1 MGVAWSG
8 DESQFEDFI
17 DKYDLTFPQISDD
30 SGDIFG
36 RFDVASQPAFAIV
49 YPDGRVETL
58 LGSAD
63 DELLDSIIEQALA

>member
-1 MGVAWSG
+1 
-8 DESQFEDFI
+8 
-17 DKYDLTFPQISDD
+17 LTFPQISDD